1 MTVLGPAA
9 DRVAIPGVL
18 LKFLERA
25 SIGYAATR
33 DRALVPHFH
42 WVCGWTVEPDPSTL
56 SFHVAAPFPAR
67 LLQDVAACPRI
78 ALTIEA
84 IGPHET
90 YQFKGDCA
98 GTREPSAADRASF
111 ERGRER
117 FARDVLEIE
126 KRFDFTAQTLGRYL
140 GTPALV
146 VTLAVQEI
154 FLQTPGP
161 GAGRRMVPPEGA

>member
-1 MTVLGPAA
+1 VTAVGHVV

-33 DRALVPHFH
+33 DRSLVPHFH

-56 SFHVAAPFPAR
+56 SFHVSSPFPER
-67 LLQDVAACPRI
+67 LLQDVAECPRI

-90 YQFKGDCA
+90 YQFKGEFA
-98 GTREPSAADRASF
+98 ATREPGPGDLASF

-117 FARDVLEIE
+117 FVTDVLAIE
-126 KRFDFTAQTLGRYL
+126 QRFDFAPDTLERYL
-140 GTPALV
+140 GAPALV
-146 VTLAVQEI
+146 VTMAVQEI

-161 GAGRRMVPPEGA
+161 GAGRRMVPAESR